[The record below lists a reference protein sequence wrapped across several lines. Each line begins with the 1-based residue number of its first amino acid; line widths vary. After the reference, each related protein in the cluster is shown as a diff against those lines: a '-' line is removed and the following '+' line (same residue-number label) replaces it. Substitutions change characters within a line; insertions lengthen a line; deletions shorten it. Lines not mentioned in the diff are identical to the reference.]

1 MKDGYDQKQGKK
13 YHVQIRKI
21 GYPPVTRSFSSM
33 SVARRWAK
41 STEADMERRL
51 PVCIPNPFTV
61 GDLLER
67 YELEVIP
74 SHKGNQREIYK
85 SRTLRKYFSQIRL
98 CDLSP
103 SDVRQYRDIRLK
115 TISPATL
122 RRELAVLSSAIN
134 HASKEWGIFVS
145 TNPVTAISIP
155 RTANSRTR
163 RLEASEENRL
173 LSASNGE
180 LRRIIIIALETG
192 MRRGEILEYQEK
204 SYRFHPSNPSHS
216 PDQNRYTPH
225 HTTFLKGCSEP

>member
-1 MKDGYDQKQGKK
+1 MATIRSRGKK

-21 GYPPVTRSFSSM
+21 GYPPVTRSFSSI

-115 TISPATL
+115 TISKRVGCIKQCNKSCIERMGSIYQYEP
-122 RRELAVLSSAIN
+122 RNRDIYSSN
-134 HASKEWGIFVS
+134 CKFSY
-145 TNPVTAISIP
+145 TQ
-155 RTANSRTR
+155 TR
-163 RLEASEENRL
+163 S
-173 LSASNGE
+173 
-180 LRRIIIIALETG
+180 
-192 MRRGEILEYQEK
+192 Q
-204 SYRFHPSNPSHS
+204 
-216 PDQNRYTPH
+216 
-225 HTTFLKGCSEP
+225 